1 MARSWRRRTGRS
13 VIWIVAVVLLSG
25 WTWTIDAQSE
35 MGPRVRSTNPAIA
48 QAIAEGEARSITF
61 RSLVQKIEGTDGIV
75 YVERGRCGH
84 GVPACLSLSVVSG
97 GGFRLLRILVDSA
110 RSVASLI
117 ATIGH
122 ELQHAIEL
130 LTEPGVRT
138 MAAAY
143 NFYLREAPT
152 SRDAFETTAAVRA
165 GIAVAAD
172 LGRR

>member
-1 MARSWRRRTGRS
+1 MGRS
-13 VIWIVAVVLLSG
+13 VIGIGIVAVVLLSG
-25 WTWTIDAQSE
+25 WSWTVNAESDI
-35 MGPRVRSTNPAIA
+35 GPRVRSTNPAIA
-48 QAIAEGEARSITF
+48 EAIAEGEARSITF
-61 RSLVQKIEGTDGIV
+61 RSLVRTIEGTDGIV

-143 NFYLREAPT
+143 NYYLREAPT
-152 SRDAFETTAAVRA
+152 ARDSFETAAAVRV